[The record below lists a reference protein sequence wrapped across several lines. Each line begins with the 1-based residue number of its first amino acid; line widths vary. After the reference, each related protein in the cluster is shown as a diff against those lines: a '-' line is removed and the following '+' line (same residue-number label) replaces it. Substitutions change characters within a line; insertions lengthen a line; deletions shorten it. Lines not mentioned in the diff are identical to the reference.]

1 LHETPRSVSVEEFRR
16 ELVGVPLCGRPD
28 TGPLAG
34 KAVCTIHHRD
44 GTAVVTGPGID
55 IRGVWEIDDGRICRK
70 GADGKRNCVD
80 YVRLGPNRFR
90 NSGGI
95 EFCIGPCP

>member
-1 LHETPRSVSVEEFRR
+1 MPRRINADPDPGLVE
-16 ELVGVPLCGRPD
+16 LTDL
-28 TGPLAG
+28 LAG
-34 KAVCTIHHRD
+34 TWR
-44 GTAVVTGPGID
+44 VTGPGID

-95 EFCIGPCP
+95 EFCIGPRP